1 MLTDPL
7 ICEVTRGTM
16 VESRHRIHAMIRDK
30 SGIVQVWGDPDLMF
44 YPRSAIKFMQALP
57 LVESGAADAMRV
69 SEPELALASA
79 SHSGSPE
86 HVDAVRVW
94 LERLGLGADA
104 LGCGAHMPYDEVA
117 AHALIRS
124 GTAPTRLNNN
134 CSGKHA
140 GFLATAM
147 HLAEP
152 LDGYLQA
159 DHPVQQRLYDILVDF
174 GGQDLA
180 GSGHGIDGC
189 GIPVYGMT
197 LLALATA
204 AQKMAAPTGV
214 SEARGKA
221 IGRVLEAVMA
231 HSYMVGGRGRF
242 DTDVM
247 RALGGRV
254 ATKGGAEGV
263 HIAMIPEKG
272 IGVALKTEDGE
283 KRAGDVA
290 MGWIL
295 ERLGMIDDAAKHT
308 LQSHLRPQ
316 LKNAAGDPAGL
327 IRIAEGS

>member
-16 VESRHRIHAMIRDK
+16 VESRHRIHAMIRDA
-30 SGIVQVWGDPDLMF
+30 SGIIQAWGDPDLVF
-44 YPRSAIKFMQALP
+44 YPRSAIKFLQALP
-57 LVESGAADAMRV
+57 LVESGAADAMHV

-86 HVDAVRVW
+86 HVDAVGAW
-94 LERLGLGADA
+94 LGRLGLDADS
-104 LGCGAHMPYDEVA
+104 LGCGAHLPYDEVA

-124 GTAPTRLNNN
+124 DTAPTRLNNN
-134 CSGKHA
+134 CSGKHT

-159 DHPVQQRLYDILVDF
+159 DHPVQRRLYDILVDF

-180 GSGHGIDGC
+180 GGGRGIDGC

-197 LLALATA
+197 LLALASA
-204 AQKMAAPTGV
+204 VQKMAAPSGV
-214 SEARGKA
+214 TEARGKA
-221 IGRVLEAVMA
+221 IRRVLNAVTA
-231 HSYMVGGRGRF
+231 HSFMVGGRGRF

-247 RALGGRV
+247 RVLGGRV

-263 HIAMIPEKG
+263 HVAMIPEKG
-272 IGVALKTEDGE
+272 IGVALKVEDGE

-290 MGWIL
+290 LGWIL
-295 ERLGMIDDAAKHT
+295 DRLGMFDDAQRRGLA
-308 LQSHLRPQ
+308 SHLRPQ
-316 LKNAAGDPAGL
+316 LTNAAGHPAGL
-327 IRIAEGS
+327 IRIAEPN